1 MPKKN
6 KKGRA
11 AKAGSAVEAPR
22 KPAPVVAA
30 WETYMGS
37 SELEDWQR
45 LMSDLGF
52 EEEFPSKTQ
61 CRKALKT
68 VWVNIPDFLHAI
80 KNDKPV
86 YHFPSQ
92 NALAVYTKKKRRF
105 FPKKAID
112 KGSPLKQLLAHIF
125 FNRGGGGYG
134 GQALVVHMGGLS
146 IA

>member
-61 CRKALKT
+61 CRKVRKANEPPLPPST
-68 VWVNIPDFLHAI
+68 RIS
-80 KNDKPV
+80 
-86 YHFPSQ
+86 FPLFTS
-92 NALAVYTKKKRRF
+92 F
-105 FPKKAID
+105 C
-112 KGSPLKQLLAHIF
+112 
-125 FNRGGGGYG
+125 
-134 GQALVVHMGGLS
+134 
-146 IA
+146 